1 MADGYAQLA
10 PGYYYIAFTDKANTP
25 YTTTNPQAFLS
36 QKAINRRQSQ
46 QIDIT
51 EEDLPVDPAYVQQVE
66 QAGNVRI
73 HHALKWMNGVVIET
87 YDTVALDAIDQLNF
101 VDTASSVLIRPDSS
115 GKWAGAQ
122 FHKDKF
128 NTKALSGAAVSSGDS
143 VYGGAQAQIE
153 QINIHYLHEEGHTGA
168 GMLIAVMD
176 AGFSGMD
183 TLEAYASLMASGRV
197 KATYDFVRRDS
208 LLTYR
213 ASTHGTY
220 VMGCMAAKD
229 TGVVIGTAPDAD
241 YLLLRTENVFS
252 EYILEEYH
260 WAAAAEFAD
269 SAGAYVFNTSL
280 GYTTFDDPRQNHEYP
295 DLDGNSTVITRA
307 ANTAATKGIL
317 VVNSAGNYGNAQW
330 RYIGAPADG
339 DGVLAVGAVDV
350 GGNLA
355 GFSSRG
361 PNAAGMVKP
370 NVMANGVFAATPGY
384 FQPIEYVNGTSFS
397 GPIIAGAA
405 ACLWQANSNRTALEI
420 KQAIEESAHLFNN
433 PNDDFGYGIPHFPA
447 ADWNFTGTEEE
458 VFNTN
463 ELLVYPNP
471 ANRVINV
478 SEIAQGESIQIFDLA
493 GKLWIKTRNASIDV
507 SMLQPGVYI
516 VKADSKTSKLV
527 IQR

>member
-1 MADGYAQLA
+1 
-10 PGYYYIAFTDKANTP
+10 
-25 YTTTNPQAFLS
+25 
-36 QKAINRRQSQ
+36 
-46 QIDIT
+46 
-51 EEDLPVDPAYVQQVE
+51 
-66 QAGNVRI
+66 
-73 HHALKWMNGVVIET
+73 
-87 YDTVALDAIDQLNF
+87 
-101 VDTASSVLIRPDSS
+101 
-115 GKWAGAQ
+115 
-122 FHKDKF
+122 
-128 NTKALSGAAVSSGDS
+128 
-143 VYGGAQAQIE
+143 
-153 QINIHYLHEEGHTGA
+153 
-168 GMLIAVMD
+168 
-176 AGFSGMD
+176 
-183 TLEAYASLMASGRV
+183 MASGRI

-241 YLLLRTENVFS
+241 YLLLRTENVLS

-280 GYTTFDDPRQNHEYP
+280 GYTTFDDPRQNHVYS

-307 ANTAATKGIL
+307 ANIAASKGVL
-317 VVNSAGNYGNAQW
+317 VINSAGNYGNSQW

-361 PNAAGMVKP
+361 PNAAGSVKP

-405 ACLWQANSNRTALEI
+405 ACLWQANSDRTALEI

-433 PNDDFGYGIPHFPA
+433 PNDDFGYGIPHFPS
-447 ADWNFTGTEEE
+447 ADWNFTGIEEE
-458 VFNTN
+458 AVNAK
-463 ELLVYPNP
+463 ELLLYPNP
-471 ANRVINV
+471 ATGHVQV
-478 SEIAQGESIQIFDLA
+478 SGTSPGERIQINDLT
-493 GKLWIKTRNASIDV
+493 GKCWITTRESAVNV
-507 SMLQPGVYI
+507 SMLQPGMYI
-516 VKADSKTSKLV
+516 VRTGSRTAKLV